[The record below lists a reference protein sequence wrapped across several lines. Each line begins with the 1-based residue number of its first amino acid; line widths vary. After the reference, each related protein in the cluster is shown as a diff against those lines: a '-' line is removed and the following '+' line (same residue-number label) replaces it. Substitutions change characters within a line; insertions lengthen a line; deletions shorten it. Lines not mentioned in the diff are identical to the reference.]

1 MGGAVVHPLKVELGC
16 RPAIQMK
23 ESIFM
28 KLTSAL
34 CITLMVVASNMLH
47 ADEQRAN
54 SNHGSEAIP
63 AGLPDVS
70 PRELVAQADLVY
82 ETPVKRPVEG
92 QPIGNGRMGT
102 LVWTS
107 PGTVSFQ
114 INRNDVFAV
123 NRNHAGVQFG
133 ATDYCGGCAS
143 VVLDVGGLPFAA
155 GPSFRQRLSL
165 YDAEAHVA
173 GAAVNIRCFVSSQT
187 DVLVLEI
194 DDRRDEPQPVRLTVS
209 MWRAPDVVRGNHS
222 ARYRF
227 SESNDTVN
235 VVQSFKENDH
245 YCESA
250 LAARID
256 DEGTKIERPNDRSRS
271 LVAPAKRGR
280 RIILISTAA
289 SLSREGGPV
298 RKGLQAGSQ
307 SEKDDSPAPLD
318 QATSLLSGD
327 FGSGRGDESQSD
339 GLVASSTTIA
349 ATSPYDQLLE
359 EHRRWWHRF
368 WARTF
373 VRLTSEDRA
382 AEAAQKARYR
392 HLYYMGS
399 SSRGV
404 LPPKWNGSLFATAGD
419 KRKWGSQFWVWTT
432 EMLYFPLL
440 KADAIDLTDP
450 YFDMYVRQLPNC
462 EKAAR
467 QRWGSRGAY
476 FPETTAFDGPT
487 VLPDD
492 VAAEFQDVLLGR
504 KKHTELSS
512 RADAMCRF
520 DSHLRASTRPRE
532 GRYTWISHV
541 ASSGSELAV
550 QAWWRY
556 RYTGDNEWLRTHAYP
571 LLRGTVEF
579 YRHLVRKGEDGR
591 YHLSGTHAH
600 EDFWGVKDSIM
611 DLAAIRGTAPLAI
624 RAAEILDVDADLR
637 AKWKELLHNLAPF
650 PMGSDPR
657 AKALTGG
664 VLAEDVWA
672 AGYLGDVN
680 GQHNPEDVWL
690 NPVFPFENWTLETR
704 DAAIDRIVRKSLD
717 LAPRHASVLKGA
729 GLGTAIRTPIAV
741 TRAGRAAELPAVL
754 ASYEKA
760 FSPLRNGM
768 SQFEGPDD
776 PSVEHLGLLT
786 TTLQDALVQNVSPR
800 PGESE
805 VIHVFPAW
813 PKQWNGSFRLLVR
826 GGFLVSSAMHE
837 GKVQLVEIKS
847 RRGEPCRL
855 RNPWGRPCKVT
866 DQNGKTHVLTGDILR
881 FDTKPDNV
889 YRVLPQQGM

>member
-1 MGGAVVHPLKVELGC
+1 MDHVSTGQET
-16 RPAIQMK
+16 RPAR
-23 ESIFM
+23 
-28 KLTSAL
+28 AL
-34 CITLMVVASNMLH
+34 M
-47 ADEQRAN
+47 
-54 SNHGSEAIP
+54 NHLSDSEAMSLIPNRYHLLGYVVLCAVLVLDARSSVAEPHELKGGSNGGGQPIP
-63 AGLPDVS
+63 ADLLDVDHNT
-70 PRELVAQADLVY
+70 LVSQADFVY
-82 ETPVKRPVEG
+82 ETPVERPVEG

-107 PGTVSFQ
+107 AGAVHFQ

-123 NRNHAGVQFG
+123 NRNHAGAQFG
-133 ATDYCGGCAS
+133 PTDYCGGCVS
-143 VVLDVGGLPFAA
+143 VALDVGGQPFAA
-155 GPSFRQRLSL
+155 GKSFRQRLSL
-165 YDAEAHVA
+165 YDAEAHVT
-173 GAAVNIRCFVSSQT
+173 GAAVSVRCFVSSQT

-194 DDRRDEPQPVRLTVS
+194 DDGRVEPQPVRLTLS
-209 MWRAPDVVRGNHS
+209 MWRAPEVIRGNHA

-227 SESNDTVN
+227 SESNDSVTI
-235 VVQSFKENDH
+235 VQTFDEDDH
-245 YCESA
+245 HCASA
-250 LAARID
+250 AAVRVA
-256 DEGTKIERPNDRSRS
+256 DEETEIERTGERSRS
-271 LVAPAKRGR
+271 LVAPARRGK
-280 RIILISTAA
+280 RIILIASAA
-289 SLSREGGPV
+289 SLGREGGFG
-298 RKGLQAGSQ
+298 RTGLQARPQRETDG
-307 SEKDDSPAPLD
+307 PGAPSY
-318 QATSLLSGD
+318 QAVSLLKAVERRS
-327 FGSGRGDESQSD
+327 
-339 GLVASSTTIA
+339 
-349 ATSPYDQLLE
+349 YDHLFE
-359 EHRRWWHRF
+359 EHQRWWREF

-373 VRLTSEDRA
+373 VCLTSEDGA
-382 AEAAQKARYR
+382 AKSAQKVRYR

-419 KRKWGSQFWVWTT
+419 QRKWGSQFWVWTT

-450 YFDMYVRQLPNC
+450 YSDMYVRQLPNC
-462 EKAAR
+462 QKAAQ

-520 DSHLRASTRPRE
+520 DSHLRAATRPRE

-556 RYTGDNEWLRTHAYP
+556 RHTGDSEWLRTHTYP

-579 YRHLVRKGEDGR
+579 YRHLVKKGEDGR
-591 YHLSGTHAH
+591 YHLSGTNAH
-600 EDFWGVKDSIM
+600 EDFWGVADGIM
-611 DLAAIRGTAPLAI
+611 DLAAIRGTVPLAI

-637 AKWKELLHNLAPF
+637 TKWVELLENLAPY

-664 VLAEDVWA
+664 VIAEDVWA

-690 NPVFPFENWTLETR
+690 NPVFPFEDWSLETR
-704 DAAIDRIVRKSLD
+704 DATLDRIVQKSLD

-729 GLGTAIRTPIAV
+729 RLNTAIRTPIAV
-741 TRAGRAAELPAVL
+741 SRAGRGAELPAVL
-754 ASYEKA
+754 ARYYRA

-768 SQFEGPDD
+768 SLFEAPTD

-800 PGESE
+800 PGEPE
-805 VIHVFPAW
+805 VIHVFPAC
-813 PKQWNGSFRLLVR
+813 PKRWQTSFRLLVR
-826 GGFLVSSAMHE
+826 GGFLVSSAARD
-837 GKVQLVEIKS
+837 GKVLLVEIES
-847 RRGEPCRL
+847 RRGETCRL
-855 RNPWGRPCKVT
+855 RNPWGRPCDIT
-866 DQNGKTHVLTGDILR
+866 ERDGKAQVLSGDILQ
-881 FDTKPDNV
+881 FDTKPGKV
-889 YRVLPQQGM
+889 YRVLPQQGALIP